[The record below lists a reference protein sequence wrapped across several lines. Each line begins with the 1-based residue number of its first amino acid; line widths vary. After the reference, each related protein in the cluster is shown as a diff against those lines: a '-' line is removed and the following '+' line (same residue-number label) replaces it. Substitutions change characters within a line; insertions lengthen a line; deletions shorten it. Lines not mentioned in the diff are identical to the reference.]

1 MIKKSR
7 PFAEVKASPSEKNK
21 KLLSFF
27 GVWKGT
33 KLDND
38 KFWKEV
44 LRRKSRKDLIKL

>member
-38 KFWKEV
+38 KLWKEV
-44 LRRKSRKDLIKL
+44 LKRKSRKELIKL